1 MIIIND
7 TNIWIDLKYTNL
19 LDEVFQ
25 LPYEIAIPNI
35 LFNDELK
42 EKDGDLLEERGVKI
56 LEMTDEEVM
65 DTVVLSRDTNKVSFN
80 DLTTLVVARKRNYVL
95 VTGDGNLRK
104 MASSYNI
111 ELRGTLW
118 LLDELVKYEIISFET
133 AIEACEKLLAS
144 TRRLPKI
151 ELQKRIVSWKQI
163 LL

>member
-80 DLTTLVVARKRNYVL
+80 DLTTLVVARKRN
-95 VTGDGNLRK
+95 
-104 MASSYNI
+104 
-111 ELRGTLW
+111 
-118 LLDELVKYEIISFET
+118 
-133 AIEACEKLLAS
+133 
-144 TRRLPKI
+144 
-151 ELQKRIVSWKQI
+151 
-163 LL
+163 